1 MGIMEPPV
9 AIRRLDTDRED
20 VFAFELVGRIAAS
33 DIENIY
39 GLIEGACA
47 LHDKVDMLVRI
58 RDYDG
63 IDWEAAMKDFS
74 LLGKTH
80 ALKHIRRYAVVG
92 GPGWMGPMI
101 NVFKPFFSIEMKHF
115 DAAEEREAWK
125 WIDAREIPAQV

>member
-125 WIDAREIPAQV
+125 WIGASERRAQT